1 MSTEHQHD
9 HEHDNEYGPTPPG
22 AGYEHTDIDT
32 SVGYTFA
39 MWLTVAMVLSLGIVY
54 GAYYMFEQ
62 RRVAQDAAT
71 QQYPLAAGR
80 DQTPPAPRLQTQP
93 FKDVYLLKQ
102 GQNEKL
108 NSYGWTDKD
117 AGMVHIPIERAMD
130 IVRTQQLNTRP
141 DGARMTP
148 VVQDSSAGRTVAAR

>member
-9 HEHDNEYGPTPPG
+9 HEYDDEYGPTPPG

-39 MWLTVAMVLSLGIVY
+39 MWLAVAMVLSLGIVY
-54 GAYYMFEQ
+54 GAYYYFEQ
-62 RRVAQDAAT
+62 RHVAQEAAS

-80 DQTPPAPRLQTQP
+80 EQTPPAPRLQTQP

-102 GQNEKL
+102 GQNDKL
-108 NSYGWTDKD
+108 NSYGWADKD
-117 AGMVHIPIERAMD
+117 GGVVHIPIERAMD
-130 IVRTQQLNTRP
+130 IVRTQQLNTRTE
-141 DGARMTP
+141 GARMTP

>member
-9 HEHDNEYGPTPPG
+9 HAHDDEYGPTPPG

-39 MWLTVAMVLSLGIVY
+39 MWLAVAMVLSLGVVY
-54 GAYYMFEQ
+54 GAYYYFEQ
-62 RRVAQDAAT
+62 RHVAQEAAS

-80 DQTPPAPRLQTQP
+80 EQTPPAPRLQTQP

-102 GQNEKL
+102 GQNDRL
-108 NSYGWTDKD
+108 NSYGWADKD
-117 AGMVHIPIERAMD
+117 GGVVHIPIERAMD
-130 IVRTQQLNTRP
+130 IVRTQQLNTRTE
-141 DGARMTP
+141 GARMTP

>member
-9 HEHDNEYGPTPPG
+9 HAHDDEYGPTPPG

-39 MWLTVAMVLSLGIVY
+39 MWLAVAMVLSLGIVY
-54 GAYYMFEQ
+54 GAYYYFEQ
-62 RRVAQDAAT
+62 RHVAQEAAS

-80 DQTPPAPRLQTQP
+80 EQTPPAPRLQTQP

-102 GQNEKL
+102 GQNDRL
-108 NSYGWTDKD
+108 NSYGWADKD
-117 AGMVHIPIERAMD
+117 GGVVHIPIERAMD
-130 IVRTQQLNTRP
+130 IVRTQQLNTRTE
-141 DGARMTP
+141 GARMTP

>member
-9 HEHDNEYGPTPPG
+9 HAHDDEYGPTPPG

-39 MWLTVAMVLSLGIVY
+39 MWLAVAMVLSLGVVY
-54 GAYYMFEQ
+54 GAYYYFEQ
-62 RRVAQDAAT
+62 RHVAQEAAS

-80 DQTPPAPRLQTQP
+80 EETPPAPRLQTQP

-102 GQNEKL
+102 GQNDRL
-108 NSYGWTDKD
+108 NSYGWADKD
-117 AGMVHIPIERAMD
+117 GGVVHIPIERAMD
-130 IVRTQQLNTRP
+130 IVRTQQLNTRTE
-141 DGARMTP
+141 GARMTP